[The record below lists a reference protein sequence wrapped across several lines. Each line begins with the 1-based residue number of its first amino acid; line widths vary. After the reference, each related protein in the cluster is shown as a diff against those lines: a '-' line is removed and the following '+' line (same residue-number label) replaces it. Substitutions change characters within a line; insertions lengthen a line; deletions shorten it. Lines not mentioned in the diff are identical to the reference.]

1 MIEPRTKQQIVAVA
15 HALFQLTL
23 THKQTSGKADVVVID
38 VMLWNG
44 PLGKTI
50 EGLAKGLARFE
61 RQALIDEHFLART
74 NGALQ
79 KTVLRFDA
87 HIVAEDIVQ
96 KLVESQR
103 AHIILAQFW
112 QDTCDVAREGTVW

>member
-1 MIEPRTKQQIVAVA
+1 MIEPRTKQQVVAVA

-23 THKQTSGKADVVVID
+23 AHKQTAGKADVVVID
-38 VMLWNG
+38 VMLWNV
-44 PLGKTI
+44 LCKTI
-50 EGLAKGLARFE
+50 EGLVKGLARFE

-103 AHIILAQFW
+103 AHIILAQLW